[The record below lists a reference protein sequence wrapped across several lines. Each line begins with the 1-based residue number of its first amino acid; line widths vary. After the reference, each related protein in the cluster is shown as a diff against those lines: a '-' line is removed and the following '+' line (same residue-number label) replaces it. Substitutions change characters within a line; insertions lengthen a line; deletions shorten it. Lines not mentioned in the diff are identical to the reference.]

1 MTEQKARRLFVI
13 VGTAILALTSTQ
25 AQERGSEK
33 KQLESQARLLD
44 NSPRTL
50 APAIAPTKNQ
60 SADYIIGNDDVLAIS
75 VWKESE
81 ISRTLPVR
89 SDGKISL
96 PLVGE
101 VTAAGRTSAEL
112 QDLLTTT
119 LRPYISEPAV
129 TVIIQEMRSKK
140 FNILGH
146 VQKPGTYIFSPPAT
160 VMDAIALA
168 GGFKEFA
175 KSKGIYILR
184 PVNEHE
190 TKRLPFNYKEVVKGT
205 HPEQNILIQPH
216 DIVVVP

>member
-1 MTEQKARRLFVI
+1 MTGHKERWFFVI
-13 VGTAILALTSTQ
+13 VAIAILALTSLQ
-25 AQERGSEK
+25 AQERESEQ
-33 KQLESQARLLD
+33 KQLESQARLLGR
-44 NSPRTL
+44 SPRTP
-50 APAIAPTKNQ
+50 PAVVPIKNQ
-60 SADYIIGNDDVLAIS
+60 AGDYIIGNEDILAIS

-96 PLVGE
+96 PLVGDI
-101 VTAAGRTSAEL
+101 TAAGRTTAEL
-112 QDLLTTT
+112 QDLLTTS

-129 TVIIQEMRSKK
+129 AVIVQEMRSKK

-146 VQKPGTYIFSPPAT
+146 VQKPGTYVFSPPAT

-168 GGFKEFA
+168 GGFKDFA
-175 KSKGIYILR
+175 KSKSIYILR

-190 TKRLPFNYKEVVKGT
+190 TKRLQFNYKEVVQGI

>member
-1 MTEQKARRLFVI
+1 MTEQKARRLFII
-13 VGTAILALTSTQ
+13 VGSAILALTSTQ

-44 NSPRTL
+44 NSPRTVK
-50 APAIAPTKNQ
+50 PATAPTKYPA
-60 SADYIIGNDDVLAIS
+60 ADYVIGNDDILAIS

-96 PLVGE
+96 PLVGD

-112 QDLLTTT
+112 QDLLTAS

-129 TVIIQEMRSKK
+129 TVIVQEMRSKK

-168 GGFKEFA
+168 GGFKDFA
-175 KSKGIYILR
+175 KSKSIYVLR
-184 PVNEHE
+184 SINEHE
-190 TKRLPFNYKEVVKGT
+190 TKRFQFNYKEVVKGT
-205 HPEQNILIQPH
+205 HPEQNIQIRPR
-216 DIVVVP
+216 DIVIVP